1 MSKYKLIMTFD
12 KLFESKAFR
21 QGISFG
27 VVSSAMT
34 VLGMSFGMWSS
45 SGSLRAIIASIVGLS
60 ISNSLA
66 DGFSMYMANI
76 ARGDAKLEALKSSS
90 VTAVVEMIFPFL
102 FLVPFFIFKMKA
114 AIMFN
119 AVIGMAMVAL
129 TGFYVSLLTKDTE
142 KETLENLVLYLAVTM
157 AIMACTY
164 VGGKITAKIM

>member
-1 MSKYKLIMTFD
+1 MTFD
-12 KLFESKAFR
+12 KLFKSKAFR

-129 TGFYVSLLTKDTE
+129 TGFYVSLLTKDT
-142 KETLENLVLYLAVTM
+142 KEETIENGITYIMVTL
-157 AIMACTY
+157 AIMGATFL
-164 VGGKITAKIM
+164 GGKLTTMIA

>member
-12 KLFESKAFR
+12 KLVESKAFR

-45 SGSLRAIIASIVGLS
+45 ASTLRNIIASIVGLS

-76 ARGDAKLEALKSSS
+76 ARGDSKTQSIKSSS
-90 VTAVVEMIFPFL
+90 VTAVVEMIFPL
-102 FLVPFFIFKMKA
+102 VFLVPFFIFKEKT
-114 AIMFN
+114 AIIFN
-119 AVIGMAMVAL
+119 AAIGMAMVAL
-129 TGFYVSLLTKDTE
+129 TGLYVSHLTKDTE

-164 VGGKITAKIM
+164 VGGKITAKIV